1 MIRIES
7 VRIEKFRG
15 IRELVLDMKGENFG
29 ICGPNGTGKSGVVDA
44 VEFVL
49 TGDVSRL
56 KGRGTEELSVR
67 RHAPHV
73 KEKDAP
79 ERSRVTL
86 KAHVP
91 SLGKPIEISRSV
103 GSPSEYSV
111 RPDDAETRAV
121 VDEIGSH
128 PEFVL
133 SRREIIRYVLVEAG
147 RRARDVQELMRF
159 AEIEETRKALTTVA
173 NAAIREKNSGEQEKT
188 RSREELLQ
196 LPGLEESDAE
206 SVLRVVNSRRAV
218 LSLSPLEKIGDGA
231 SFTRG
236 APDPSASGGKKIDK
250 AAAGKDL
257 EDLADIP
264 ENGGSR
270 AAAAKR
276 TAALETLDVLE
287 KDAETLRLRRRA
299 SLVGS
304 GIRIVEDSTDD
315 RCPLCDTGW
324 AREELLEHLKK
335 KLKNA
340 RSATKLLS
348 DLDGNINGV
357 IGEMKA
363 RVDLLDRVV
372 RWSSDLDPA
381 PPVEELEKHARTV
394 GAAASALEKFVSET
408 ETEDVKAARAA
419 LEFEWRVLP
428 EGARDCAEAC
438 RKAVEALPETSKED
452 EAREFL
458 TLAEE
463 RYRRFRAAGDA
474 FSRAETRHDVARRVL
489 EAYQKRSDSV
499 LERLYDEVAGDFARY
514 YGIVNRDDEE
524 KFEGELVP
532 EPAKLSLNVDFYG
545 YGKFPPGAYHSEG
558 HQDGMG
564 LCLYLAL
571 MKRTLGDRFTFC
583 VLDDVLMSVDAG
595 HRREVC
601 RLLKRE
607 FPGTQFILTTHDQVW
622 LRYMRNEGLV
632 KDSRTFGGW
641 TVETGPR
648 VCQDADVRERIE
660 DCLRK
665 GDVSSAA
672 GVLRNYL
679 EYVAGVLAD
688 SLGAQVRFRGDG
700 RYGLG
705 DLVPPVISRWRKK
718 VGEGVKA
725 AQSWGDQRK
734 LEELENLLGRIKD
747 AQKRTQAEQWSIN
760 AAVHY
765 NPWANLEAEEFRPV
779 VEAFSDILDTMRCE
793 ACKSYVGMMHSHEG
807 KATEIRCDCG
817 RFSVNLKKKKAG

>member
-49 TGDVSRL
+49 TGSVSRL
-56 KGRGTEELSVR
+56 TGTGTREISVKS
-67 RHAPHV
+67 HAPHV

-86 KAHVP
+86 KARVP
-91 SLGKPIEISRSV
+91 SLGKSIEISRSV
-103 GSPSEYSV
+103 GSPSECSV
-111 RPDDAETRAV
+111 SPDDAETRAV
-121 VDEIGSH
+121 MDEIGSH

-133 SRREIIRYVLVEAG
+133 SRREIIRYILVEAG

-173 NAAIREKNSGEQEKT
+173 NDARKEKNDGEQEKT
-188 RSREELLQ
+188 SSREELLQ

-206 SVLRVVNSRRAV
+206 SVLRVVNSRRTV
-218 LSLSPLEKIGDGA
+218 LSLSPLEKIEDGA

-236 APDPSASGGKKIDK
+236 APDPSASSGKKIDK
-250 AAAGKDL
+250 SAAGKDL
-257 EDLADIP
+257 ADIS
-264 ENGGSR
+264 ENGEGP

-276 TAALETLDVLE
+276 TAALETLDMLE
-287 KDAETLRLRRRA
+287 KDAEALRLRRQA

-304 GIRIVEDSTDD
+304 GIRMVEGSADD
-315 RCPLCDTGW
+315 RCPLCDAGW
-324 AREELLEHLKK
+324 AREELLEHLKE

-340 RSATKLLS
+340 RAASKLLS
-348 DLDGNINGV
+348 DLDGNVNGV
-357 IGEMKA
+357 IGEMEA
-363 RVDLLDRVV
+363 RVDLLDRIVG
-372 RWSSDLDPA
+372 WSSDLDPA
-381 PPVEELEKHARTV
+381 PPVEGLEKHAKTV
-394 GAAASALEKFVSET
+394 GEAASALRKFVSET
-408 ETEDVKAARAA
+408 EDVEAARAA
-419 LEFEWRVLP
+419 LEFEWRALP

-438 RKAVEALPETSKED
+438 RNAVAALPETSRED
-452 EAREFL
+452 EARDFL

-474 FSRAETRHDVARRVL
+474 FSRAETRCDVARRVL
-489 EAYQKRSDSV
+489 EAYQERSDSV
-499 LERLYDEVAGDFARY
+499 LERLYDEVAGDFAGY
-514 YGIVNRDDEE
+514 YRSINRDDEE

-607 FPGTQFILTTHDQVW
+607 FPDTQFILTTHDQVW
-622 LRYMRNEGLV
+622 LRHMRNEGLV

-641 TVETGPR
+641 TVEAGPR
-648 VCQDADVRERIE
+648 VWQDADVRERIE

-665 GDVSSAA
+665 GDVSRAA
-672 GVLRNYL
+672 WELRNYL
-679 EYVAGVLAD
+679 EYVAGVQAD
-688 SLGAQVRFRGDG
+688 SLGARVRFRGDG

-705 DLVPPVISRWRKK
+705 DLMPSVISRWRKK
-718 VGEGVKA
+718 VNEGVEA
-725 AQSWGDQRK
+725 ARSWGDRRK
-734 LEELENLLGRIKD
+734 LEELENLLDRIKD

-765 NPWANLEAEEFRPV
+765 NSWANLGAEEFRPV
-779 VEAFSDILDTMRCE
+779 VEAFSDILDTMRCGN
-793 ACKSYVGMMHSHEG
+793 CRSYVGMMHSREG
-807 KATEIRCDCG
+807 KATGIRCDCG
-817 RFSVNLKKKKAG
+817 RFSVNLGKKKAG